1 LKRFSEEML
10 HMEEL
15 IESMTLEALINE
27 VKECSMWK
35 GLYTL
40 PDRSFMKV
48 KQVMKNHIRVEKIN
62 IL

>member
-1 LKRFSEEML
+1 
-10 HMEEL
+10 MEEL

-27 VKECSMWK
+27 VKKCSMWK
-35 GLYTL
+35 GLYAL

>member
-1 LKRFSEEML
+1 MKRFSEEML

-15 IESMTLEALINE
+15 IESMNVEALINE

-35 GLYTL
+35 GLYAL

>member
-27 VKECSMWK
+27 VKECSMLK
-35 GLYTL
+35 GLYAL

>member
-1 LKRFSEEML
+1 ML
-10 HMEEL
+10 QMEEL

-35 GLYTL
+35 GLYAL